1 MFNKI
6 NQRTTLDTVLTML
19 RKAIFDG
26 RLQPGSQLRESQI
39 SESMGISRAP
49 LREALGKLEEEGL
62 IVKVPF
68 KGAFVAE
75 ISRDAVEEISIVRQ
89 LVEAHVIEK
98 ALPMLLADELSHM
111 EGLVEDLKNAALVN
125 DFQGALKAHLEL
137 HRLFYECSRNEVLMS
152 MWKSWESQ
160 LRLFF
165 VEDLQN
171 LFDPGVSARVH
182 TKLVALI
189 KTGDIDKIRQ
199 AVTDHVHGNTLPLVK
214 NPQ

>member
-6 NQRTTLDTVLTML
+6 NQRTTLDPVLTML

-98 ALPMLLADELSHM
+98 ALPLLLADELSHM

-125 DFQGALKAHLEL
+125 DFQSALKAHLEL
-137 HRLFYECSRNEVLMS
+137 HRLFYECSKNEVLMA

-171 LFDPGVSARVH
+171 LFDPEVSARVH

-199 AVTDHVHGNTLPLVK
+199 AVTDHVHGNTLPPVK
-214 NPQ
+214 NPE

>member
-1 MFNKI
+1 VFNKI

-26 RLQPGSQLRESQI
+26 TLQPGSQLRESQI
-39 SESMGISRAP
+39 SEGMGISRAP

-75 ISRDAVEEISIVRQ
+75 ISRDDVEEISIVRQ

-98 ALPMLLADELSHM
+98 ALPLLLSHELLHM
-111 EGLVEDLKNAALVN
+111 EGLVEDLNNAALVN
-125 DFQGALKAHLEL
+125 DFQSALNAHLEL
-137 HRLFYECSRNEVLMS
+137 HRLFYECSNNDVLMA

-182 TKLVALI
+182 SKLVTLI
-189 KTGDIDKIRQ
+189 KTGDIGKIRQ
-199 AVTDHVHGNTLPLVK
+199 AVTEHVHGQTVPPVK
-214 NPQ
+214 KPD

>member
-6 NQRTTLDTVLTML
+6 DQRTTLDTVLTML

-26 RLQPGSQLRESQI
+26 ALQPGSQLRESQI

-98 ALPMLLADELSHM
+98 ALPLLLADELSHM
-111 EGLVEDLKNAALVN
+111 EDLVEELKSAALAD
-125 DFQGALKAHLEL
+125 DFQSALNAHLEL
-137 HRLFYECSRNEVLMS
+137 HRLFYECSNNEILMA

-171 LFDPGVSARVH
+171 LFDPRVSARVH
-182 TKLVALI
+182 SKLVDLI
-189 KTGDIDKIRQ
+189 KTGDIGKIRA
-199 AVTDHVHGNTLPLVK
+199 AVTEHVHGVSAHPPK
-214 NPQ
+214 S